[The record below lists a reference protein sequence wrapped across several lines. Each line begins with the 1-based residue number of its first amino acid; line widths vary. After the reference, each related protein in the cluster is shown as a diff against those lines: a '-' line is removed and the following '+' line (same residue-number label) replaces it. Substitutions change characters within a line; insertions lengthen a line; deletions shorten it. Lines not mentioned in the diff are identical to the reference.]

1 LLAIDTAPLAVV
13 SLGYDAAALSND
25 RGPLDG
31 FGFLVPRGEGV
42 RILGALWETSIYGA
56 RAPHGKALIRA
67 MIGGAT
73 DPSVSD
79 LSDGALIDTVRADL
93 ERTMGLRLAP
103 EFVHIVRHRRGIPQY
118 TIGHLGR
125 LDRIESGLAGAP
137 GLFLAGNS
145 YRGVAVNSCIE
156 EGRKLAARI
165 TTHLRGLEARSSF
178 ALAR

>member
-1 LLAIDTAPLAVV
+1 
-13 SLGYDAAALSND
+13 
-25 RGPLDG
+25 
-31 FGFLVPRGEGV
+31 
-42 RILGALWETSIYGA
+42 
-56 RAPHGKALIRA
+56 

-73 DPSVSD
+73 DPDAVD
-79 LSDGALIDTVRADL
+79 LSDGALLAAVRNDL

-125 LDRIESGLAGAP
+125 LDRIQSGLAAAP

-145 YRGVAVNSCIE
+145 YRGVSVNSCIE
-156 EGRKLAARI
+156 EARKLAVGI
-165 TTHLRGLEARSSF
+165 GTHLRTVERGGPF